1 MKLVFLSHSNDCTG
15 GAQRCLLDLL
25 RGIKQNHPEWEV
37 YMIFSGQGDLIDICS
52 GYINGYYILR
62 MQWWLIGENKRS
74 TINDKF
80 VYTRKL
86 LKYSIK
92 LTRYLKQIKP
102 DYGVTNTIVLPH
114 LAVACKLLKIRHC
127 WFIHE
132 IPDVTWQDNGFIFK
146 SQSVFKWID
155 KLSTKV
161 LVTSEYA
168 KRYYQKVIT
177 NSKVHAITQAVELQ
191 PVPEVN
197 KDRSL
202 HVRYTIL
209 LIGAFDSNKGQME
222 LLQAVKVIVGKGKDI
237 YCYLV
242 GPDYGLATVC
252 EDYIKDNGLTNYTK
266 IVPFV
271 KQVYPYYYLAD
282 VLLVCSALE
291 TFGRVSVEAQKCG
304 LPVILSDVGANSER
318 IENGITGLFYQKGNI
333 TDLVEKIEM
342 LRDVTIR
349 KIFSENIDP
358 AMLEKRYG
366 IDSFASNFSRLL
378 GF

>member
-127 WFIHE
+127 
-132 IPDVTWQDNGFIFK
+132 
-146 SQSVFKWID
+146 
-155 KLSTKV
+155 
-161 LVTSEYA
+161 
-168 KRYYQKVIT
+168 
-177 NSKVHAITQAVELQ
+177 
-191 PVPEVN
+191 
-197 KDRSL
+197 
-202 HVRYTIL
+202 
-209 LIGAFDSNKGQME
+209 
-222 LLQAVKVIVGKGKDI
+222 
-237 YCYLV
+237 
-242 GPDYGLATVC
+242 
-252 EDYIKDNGLTNYTK
+252 
-266 IVPFV
+266 
-271 KQVYPYYYLAD
+271 
-282 VLLVCSALE
+282 
-291 TFGRVSVEAQKCG
+291 
-304 LPVILSDVGANSER
+304 
-318 IENGITGLFYQKGNI
+318 
-333 TDLVEKIEM
+333 
-342 LRDVTIR
+342 
-349 KIFSENIDP
+349 
-358 AMLEKRYG
+358 
-366 IDSFASNFSRLL
+366 
-378 GF
+378 